1 MDIIGASIQ
10 SKLTNKRGI
19 ITGID
24 KKYLEVQFMYG
35 GSIKV
40 PNVKRE
46 DLLLMSDELKQEINV
61 FLESLKPKRKTVA

>member
-1 MDIIGASIQ
+1 
-10 SKLTNKRGI
+10 LTNKRGI

-46 DLLLMSDELKQEINV
+46 DLLLMSEELKQEINV